1 VFRRAAFAARPTS
14 VSEPPA
20 SLVHMF
26 ETEAFPAAPALA
38 VRVPFAA
45 LASRP
50 SGIAVAAGVVDLA
63 DAIGRARADEPTR
76 EHDPETEAEAE
87 LVDAISYWE
96 RAKSAADARQIR
108 AIAALAR
115 RPMFAGCAEHGAED
129 SDHGIRTAAS
139 IVSAELRTSP
149 GHSRSRVELACEL
162 VEHLP
167 DTLAA
172 LAAGRIDMYRARVLV
187 EETRPLAAHQRLRAQ
202 VEGDLLVK
210 AGRQTGT
217 QLRAVARRAVLA
229 ADPTTAEERYTRARA
244 GRGIQPPVPE
254 PDGMASCLIRT
265 AAEDLAAF
273 WAAIDSAA
281 RHVKARNPDDPRTL
295 DQLRAD
301 TLAELCWS
309 ALEVGHL
316 GCCNP
321 TCGHVG
327 QPFGTRHG
335 RAASVGVTVPISTL
349 LGIDQQ
355 PGHLHGYGPITADVA
370 RRIATKGTWRRLLT
384 DPVTGTLL
392 DYGTTRYTPPAD
404 LVEHVNARDRTCRFP
419 TCTHPAETCDFDHTT
434 PMGEGGPTSASNGGP
449 LHRGHHV
456 DKTHHGW
463 RLEQPQPGRF
473 VWTAPTGHTYEVD
486 PEIIGPLVPAD
497 EPPEP
502 EPPPEADPDP
512 PPF

>member
-1 VFRRAAFAARPTS
+1 
-14 VSEPPA
+14 
-20 SLVHMF
+20 M
-26 ETEAFPAAPALA
+26 
-38 VRVPFAA
+38 
-45 LASRP
+45 
-50 SGIAVAAGVVDLA
+50 A
-63 DAIGRARADEPTR
+63 DAIGRAQADEPTR
-76 EHDPETEAEAE
+76 EHDPESEAEAE
-87 LVDAISYWE
+87 LVDAISCWE

-108 AIAALAR
+108 ALAALAR

-129 SDHGIRTAAS
+129 SGHGIRTAAS
-139 IVSAELRTSP
+139 IVSAELRISP
-149 GHSRSRVELACEL
+149 GHARNRVELACEL

-172 LAAGRIDMYRARVLV
+172 LTAGRIDMYRARVLV

-210 AGRQTGT
+210 AGRQTGM

-229 ADPTTAEERYTRARA
+229 ADPTAAEERYTRARA

-281 RHVKARNPDDPRTL
+281 RHVQARNPDDPRTL

-301 TLAELCWS
+301 TLSELCWS

-335 RAASVGVTVPISTL
+335 RGASVGVTIPISTL

-384 DPVTGTLL
+384 DPVTGALL

-434 PMGEGGPTSASNGGP
+434 PAGEGGPTSASNGGP

-456 DKTHHGW
+456 EKTHHGW

-502 EPPPEADPDP
+502 EPPPDADPDP